1 MVAGDK
7 FTPRSTSLQST
18 YRWYFPTM
26 PNIACFV
33 LRIILIQMST
43 QFRNMSLAYSFTYS
57 PVELWR
63 HNRRPTTDTGW
74 EESEEELR
82 WGRRQGNIC
91 QLALF
96 SGSLQAEDTAHL
108 YKDRKLQDFFLCLC
122 LGDKDSSVS
131 ALNKKETIM
140 WVCNILNCTWILRYQ
155 HPMGK

>member
-1 MVAGDK
+1 
-7 FTPRSTSLQST
+7 
-18 YRWYFPTM
+18 
-26 PNIACFV
+26 
-33 LRIILIQMST
+33 
-43 QFRNMSLAYSFTYS
+43 MSLAYSFTYS

-155 HPMGK
+155 HPMGKWTTSGIHPSLHAPRVQKTLSIRDREENNSYSEAVE